1 MRFVVAGGR
10 RGNAITLLNK
20 IVKRHGKTWEAV
32 ARDELKQCHRHYWNQ
47 YTAAIAK
54 KPKTAA
60 ASGADRSQKRTA
72 KEKGAKA
79 DRNTV
84 APRFRVRGKQFQPNW
99 SRYARPVCPAAGGRG
114 ARRRPAAALAAEGAA
129 LKKRPA
135 AAAAPTSTEA
145 EADAEADAEDSK
157 TLAEATSPPAGFA
170 PAPGPRAGSAA
181 VSPRPVAAD
190 NLADWSVEKKL
201 GRGSFGHVYRIK
213 NRSSGERAAVK
224 IIPRECSGSEVGKKE
239 ITVLKSLANQPHV
252 LQMLHASR
260 CLGHYRIITLLYDC
274 TLDALVEA
282 RPLASNER
290 IIAITAQLVEAL
302 SACQAAAVLRRDIK
316 PANIFLTMEPL
327 HAVLGDF
334 GAARF
339 MCDTLS
345 ELHVH
350 TCYCTAGYCAPEI
363 LREEVYGFPSDVWSL
378 GAALGEA
385 ASGASLFGA
394 LRYGTKRE
402 QLEHIYDSIVFCRLG
417 HQHAQKRD
425 WFCSG
430 RVVYGQLEE
439 RAIPL
444 RLTHCCSLDLK
455 KLLGSMLKIDVAQ
468 RASPA
473 ALREKLRQTQ
483 VASVNVKREK

>member
-1 MRFVVAGGR
+1 M
-10 RGNAITLLNK
+10 
-20 IVKRHGKTWEAV
+20 
-32 ARDELKQCHRHYWNQ
+32 ARDELKKFHRDYGNQ
-47 YTAAIAK
+47 HTAASAK
-54 KPKTAA
+54 RPKTAA

-79 DRNTV
+79 DGKTV
-84 APRFRVRGKQFQPNW
+84 APRFRAKQFQPTW

-114 ARRRPAAALAAEGAA
+114 ARRRPAALAAEGAA

-145 EADAEADAEDSK
+145 EADAEDSK
-157 TLAEATSPPAGFA
+157 TPAEATSPPAGFA

-181 VSPRPVAAD
+181 VSTRPVAD

-201 GRGSFGHVYRIK
+201 GQGSFGHVYCIQ

-224 IIPRECSGSEVGKKE
+224 IIPLSCSASEFGHLE
-239 ITVLKSLANQPHV
+239 IRVLKSLANQPHV
-252 LQMLHASR
+252 LQMLHYSR
-260 CLGHYRIITLLYDC
+260 RQFHYHIMTKLYDC
-274 TLDALVEA
+274 TLKALVEA

-290 IIAITAQLVEAL
+290 IITITAQLIEAL
-302 SACQAAAVLRRDIK
+302 SACQAATVLHRDIK

-339 MCDTLS
+339 MRDTLS

-363 LREEVYGFPSDVWSL
+363 LRKEAYGFPSDVWSL
-378 GAALGEA
+378 GTALGEA
-385 ASGASLFGA
+385 ASGASLFGHGRA
-394 LRYGTKRE
+394 RE
-402 QLEHIYDSIVFCRLG
+402 QLEHIYDSIVFDK
-417 HQHAQKRD
+417 HSQKRD
-425 WFCSG
+425 CFCSG
-430 RVVYGQLEE
+430 REIRGQLQE

-444 RLTHCCSLDLK
+444 RLTHRSSLDLE

-468 RASPA
+468 RASSA
-473 ALREKLRQTQ
+473 ALREKLRQTWP
-483 VASVNVKREK
+483 ALCTTRGF